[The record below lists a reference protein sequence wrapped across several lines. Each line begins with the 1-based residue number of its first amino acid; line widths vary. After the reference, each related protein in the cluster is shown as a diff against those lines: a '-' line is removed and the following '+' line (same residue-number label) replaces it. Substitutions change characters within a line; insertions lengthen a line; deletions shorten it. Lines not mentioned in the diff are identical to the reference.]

1 MTQKQRLCAPALLKV
16 IFILIPK
23 ERSRVTQILT
33 SKKKPSLNLRGP
45 KLIQLF
51 ALCPNP
57 NDLDKTKKSFT
68 TPSGIINPINRDKAV
83 PIIQPNKI
91 TIKINIIDLLF
102 IV

>member
-1 MTQKQRLCAPALLKV
+1 LIYLKYRN
-16 IFILIPK
+16 IYQDINTPNKL
-23 ERSRVTQILT
+23 TILT